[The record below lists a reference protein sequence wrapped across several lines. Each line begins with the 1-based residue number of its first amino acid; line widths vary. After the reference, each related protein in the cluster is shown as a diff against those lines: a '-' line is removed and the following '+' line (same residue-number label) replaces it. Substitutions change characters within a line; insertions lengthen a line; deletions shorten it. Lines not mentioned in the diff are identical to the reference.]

1 MIIPKEKY
9 MISILSNQMSDY
21 FMSDELFY
29 EMNPALFSVS
39 LLSPVA
45 TRVTITS
52 LYYCEHSD
60 CPSIVWLLS
69 DPETL
74 PGSLWGQ
81 ICSQFCFSHSVDICS
96 DSTEAKVDKTA
107 DILAQ
112 IKTAPP
118 AALADILFFIC
129 MHWQKAKQRVSLRN
143 DVDEAA
149 VLLILLNHDPRMCV
163 SLPPM
168 CWYGEYK

>member
-1 MIIPKEKY
+1 

-60 CPSIVWLLS
+60 CPSIVFGCLVIPRHFQGVCEVRSVLSFAFLTLL
-69 DPETL
+69 TFAVIV
-74 PGSLWGQ
+74 Q
-81 ICSQFCFSHSVDICS
+81 
-96 DSTEAKVDKTA
+96 
-107 DILAQ
+107 
-112 IKTAPP
+112 
-118 AALADILFFIC
+118 
-129 MHWQKAKQRVSLRN
+129 KQRWIK
-143 DVDEAA
+143 
-149 VLLILLNHDPRMCV
+149 LLT
-163 SLPPM
+163 S
-168 CWYGEYK
+168 